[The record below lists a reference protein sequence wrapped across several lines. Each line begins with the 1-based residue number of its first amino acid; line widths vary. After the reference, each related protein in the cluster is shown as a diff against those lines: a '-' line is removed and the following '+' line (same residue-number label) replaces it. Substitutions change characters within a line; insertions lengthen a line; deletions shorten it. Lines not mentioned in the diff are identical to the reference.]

1 MAESEDG
8 RVRRCD
14 ADERERVRMAK
25 SLMLESIYAEKDG
38 RQTMTIVDLGYIKDD
53 ATKERFETLVAAGC
67 PKRHFRIE
75 GYGRL
80 LMYVPPT
87 KLGKLLSAF
96 PIDEGKTYFR
106 TTHHW
111 RGLLDA
117 GTIPTGA
124 SA

>member
-1 MAESEDG
+1 
-8 RVRRCD
+8 
-14 ADERERVRMAK
+14 MAK
-25 SLMLESIYAEKDG
+25 SLMLESIYAESDG
-38 RQTMTIVDLGYIKDD
+38 RQRMTIVDLGYTKDA
-53 ATKERFETLVAAGC
+53 ATKERFDTLLAAGYA
-67 PKRHFRIE
+67 KRNFRIE

-96 PIDEGKTYFR
+96 PIDEGETYFR

-111 RGLLDA
+111 RGLRDA
-117 GTIPTGA
+117 GATPTGA

>member
-1 MAESEDG
+1 
-8 RVRRCD
+8 
-14 ADERERVRMAK
+14 MAK
-25 SLMLESIYAEKDG
+25 SLMLESIYAESEG
-38 RQTMTIVDLGYIKDD
+38 RQTMTIVDIVYTKDD
-53 ATKERFETLVAAGC
+53 ATKERFDALVAAGY

-75 GYGRL
+75 GFGRL

-96 PIDEGKTYFR
+96 PINEGATYFR

-111 RGLLDA
+111 RGLRDVGA
-117 GTIPTGA
+117 TPTGA